1 MKKQVL
7 LIAPYIHDFA
17 AYDLWL
23 KPLGLLYIAAAAEEA
38 GHEVRVVNCLDR
50 LHPSTAPSRKARPSK
65 ADHAGRGKFT
75 HQIIDRPDCMA
86 AVPRDYKRYGI
97 PLEAFRKEL
106 SEGPRPDIVGV
117 GSMMTYWYGGVT
129 ETISIVRDLWPGIPV
144 ILGGIYATLCPEHA
158 REHTGADVIVEGP
171 GEEEFVK
178 ILDDNSPGPSGKR
191 SRLLPPK
198 PAYHLLGR
206 LDSISMLT
214 SFGCPFSCAYCASG
228 LLRRGFH
235 QRTVQDVVDEIAH
248 YSSGM
253 KIENIAFYDDALL
266 VNPDR
271 HIKPI
276 LREIIARRL
285 RVRFHTPNGLHANM
299 IDRELAGLMKQTGF
313 ATLRLSI
320 ESVNKIRLKDSCAK
334 VTPEGFKTAVSNLV
348 SAGYAPG
355 NIEAYALMGAPGQ
368 QAEEVEQTIRM
379 IHSAGAIVRL
389 ADFSPIP
396 GTGYFDAAAKTY
408 GIDLT
413 EPLMQNSSALPHLVS
428 GLLKQYQELKELAN
442 SLNADLK
449 RRVGESAKHGI
460 EKGETP

>member
-1 MKKQVL
+1 MKKRVL

-38 GHEVRVVNCLDR
+38 GHDVRVVNCLDR
-50 LHPSTAPSRKARPSK
+50 LHPATASSRKARRSK
-65 ADHAGRGKFT
+65 TDSAGRGKFACEV
-75 HQIIDRPDCMA
+75 IERPGCMA

-97 PLEAFRKEL
+97 PLEAFHKEL
-106 SEGPRPDIVGV
+106 LGGPRPDVIGV
-117 GSMMTYWYGGVT
+117 GSMMTYWYGGVA

-158 REHTGADVIVEGP
+158 REHTGADVIVGGP
-171 GEEEFVK
+171 GEEEFIR
-178 ILDDNSPGPSGKR
+178 ILDDKSSKSAGRKPR
-191 SRLLPPK
+191 QLPPG

-214 SFGCPFSCAYCASG
+214 SFGCPFSCTYCASG
-228 LLRRGFH
+228 LLRQGFH
-235 QRTVQDVVDEIAH
+235 QRAVQDVVDEIAH
-248 YSSGM
+248 YSGEM

-276 LREIIARRL
+276 LREIIARQL

-299 IDRELAGLMKQTGF
+299 IDGELAGLMKKVGF

-320 ESVNKIRLKDSCAK
+320 ESVNEIRLKDSCEK
-334 VTPEGFKTAVSNLV
+334 VTPEGFKTAISNLV

-355 NIEAYALMGAPGQ
+355 DIEAYALMGAPGQ

-379 IHSAGAIVRL
+379 IHTTGAVVRL

-396 GTGYFDAAAKTY
+396 GTGYFDAAAKMY
-408 GIDLT
+408 GIDPT
-413 EPLMQNSSALPHLVS
+413 EPLMQNSSALPHLVP
-428 GLLKQYQELKELAN
+428 GLLKQYQGLKELAN
-442 SLNADLK
+442 SLNADL
-449 RRVGESAKHGI
+449 
-460 EKGETP
+460 